1 MSKDKNTGV
10 DPNVRQVAQALEAMN
25 GTFGIEYTLS
35 FLISALIGLH
45 ESVNPQ
51 DVGKLAE
58 YRGEDYVVT
67 LAPIE
72 KAKPKPIFTLVP
84 SPPTLQ

>member
-1 MSKDKNTGV
+1 MSKDKNTGM

-25 GTFGIEYTLS
+25 CAHGIEYTLS

-51 DVGKLAE
+51 DVGKLVE

-72 KAKPKPIFTLVP
+72 KPKVRPIFTLV
-84 SPPTLQ
+84 SAPPTMQ